1 MIGKPLIINGVL
13 GLYLKKVDIQGFK
26 SFADKTEIEFKNDIT
41 AIVGPNGSGKSNIS
55 DAIRW
60 VLGEQSVKSLR
71 GSKMEDVI
79 FSGTDK
85 RRALGY
91 AEVTM
96 IFDNQDGKIPIDYAE
111 VAVTRRMF
119 RSGESEYYLNKTS
132 CRLKDIR
139 ELFMDTG
146 IGKDGYSIIGQGK
159 IDEILSN
166 KPEDR
171 RSIFEEAAGII
182 KYKSKKDES
191 ERKLERTENNI
202 LRIRDL
208 IHEVSNQRDTLEKE
222 AEKAH
227 IFTKLF
233 TRLRDLEINIFIN
246 DIKKLNK
253 QIETITNEKESNLEE
268 IAIIQYEKDNIEKK
282 YNLLKENLQD
292 MENEI
297 EESRTIKFDAI
308 SIFEKN
314 KNQLSILSEKESFL
328 KKDLERLNGEKLEL
342 QESLVNLITSKTSME
357 AQANQLS
364 LKLESYKDQ
373 YQENYKNLQT
383 LNFSLLEEE
392 KYIENE
398 KNHIMALYNA
408 VSDKKSQIN
417 SIISFNDNIEKRIT
431 QLNNE
436 METINNNTK
445 QANTLIREFEL
456 DLAQLNSSLALRKD
470 AINILKNTK
479 LEVESDY
486 KKLNESIKSQQIKLQ
501 GLSSNYN
508 LFKNMEEMYEGYY
521 KSVKGLLQ
529 ATKKNLNLGEGL
541 IGVVA
546 ELLSVDEKFEKAINI
561 SLGSSLQHIVVR
573 NEENAKEM
581 VEYLKQ
587 EKLGRAT
594 FLPLNTI
601 KGRSI
606 TLNPD
611 DIKEFNILGL
621 ASELITYNKDYQNIF
636 EYLLG
641 RTVIVNDIESGIR
654 FARKSKQSYKIVT
667 LDGEVLNIGG
677 SITGGSIGENSIN
690 IINRKNKILNL
701 KKEIDITNNN
711 LNKQEIE
718 KSLMDEELSRISNS
732 LTQDELLIKT
742 NEQKIFETL
751 SKIENY
757 QKDITK
763 LMDESIKK
771 ENEVLT
777 LSKEI
782 GDFKS
787 KKQELTNNL
796 LLLEEEIQLS
806 KEKANEKKN
815 LIEEKRLKKNN
826 LETIVTDFK
835 IDINLIENNYKNLL
849 NDINNKA
856 NEKEKATSL
865 IDEKSSD
872 IVSINDE
879 ILELKKEKDILNNQL
894 QNQDIKEQEITN
906 QLNMVIKKKES
917 FMKTFYE
924 EQERLKHIHNKLS
937 EIEKH
942 KNNLDIK
949 LTRCEMLLENN
960 HTRIFEEYELTIEEA
975 IKYEKDIGS
984 FQNAA
989 SEVKG
994 LKSDIK
1000 DLGNVNIGSIEEY
1013 KKTNERYEFITA
1025 QNSDL
1030 SKAKENLKE
1039 VIKDMEKK
1047 MRTQFISSFK
1057 EINEN
1062 FTEVF
1067 AVLFNGGKATLELE
1081 EGEDI
1086 LKAGIEIKAQP
1097 PGKKLQNLTLLS
1109 GGEKSLT
1116 AVALLFAI
1124 LKTKPA
1130 PFCILDE
1137 IDAALDEANINRYT
1151 SYLKSFE
1158 NMTQFVLITH
1168 RKTTMEIAD
1177 VLYGVTMEEQG
1188 ISKLISIK
1196 LKDNLENLAG

>member
-1 MIGKPLIINGVL
+1 MLA
-13 GLYLKKVDIQGFK
+13 LYLRKVDIQGFK

-96 IFDNQDGKIPIDYAE
+96 IFDNKDGKIPIEYAE

-119 RSGESEYYLNKTS
+119 RSGESEYYLNKNS

-171 RSIFEEAAGII
+171 RSIFEEAAGIT

-202 LRIRDL
+202 LRIKDL
-208 IHEVSNQRDTLEKE
+208 IHEVANQKETLEKE
-222 AEKAH
+222 AKKAH

-233 TRLRDLEINIFIN
+233 TRLKDLEINIYIN

-253 QIETITNEKESNLEE
+253 QIETITKEKENNLEE
-268 IAIIQYEKDNIEKK
+268 ISIIQYEKYDIEKK

-308 SIFEKN
+308 SLFEKN

-328 KKDLERLNGEKLEL
+328 KKDLERLNNENMELE
-342 QESLVNLITSKTSME
+342 QSLIDIKTSKETIDE
-357 AQANQLS
+357 EINLLT
-364 LKLESYKDQ
+364 LKLESFKDQ
-373 YQENYKNLQT
+373 YQKNYKELET
-383 LNFSLLEEE
+383 LNLSLLEEE
-392 KYIENE
+392 KEIEKE
-398 KNHIMALYNA
+398 KNHIMSIYNA
-408 VSDKKSQIN
+408 VSDKRSQIN
-417 SIISFNDNIEKRIT
+417 SIISFNDNIEKRIA
-431 QLNNE
+431 QLNRE
-436 METINNNTK
+436 MEIINNNTLDI
-445 QANTLIREFEL
+445 NTLIKEL
-456 DLAQLNSSLALRKD
+456 EVVLIQLDSDLTFRKE
-470 AINILKNTK
+470 NFNKLKNDK
-479 LEVESDY
+479 LKMETDY
-486 KKLNESIKSQQIKLQ
+486 RSLNESIKSNQINVQ
-501 GLSSNYN
+501 GLTSNYN

-529 ATKKNLNLGEGL
+529 ASKKNLNLGDGL

-546 ELLSVDEKFEKAINI
+546 ELLSVDEKFEKAINV
-561 SLGSSLQHIVVR
+561 SLGSSIQHIVVK
-573 NEENAKEM
+573 NEENAKNM

-587 EKLGRAT
+587 QKLGRAT

-601 KGRSI
+601 KGKSI
-606 TLNPD
+606 TLNSN
-611 DIKEFNILGL
+611 DIQEFNILGL
-621 ASELITYNKDYQNIF
+621 GSELITYNKDYQNIF
-636 EYLLG
+636 DYLLG
-641 RTVIVNDIESGIR
+641 RTIIVNDIESGIR
-654 FARKSKQSYKIVT
+654 FARKNKHSYKIVT

-690 IINRKNKILNL
+690 IINRKNKISNL
-701 KKEIDITNNN
+701 RKEIDTINNN
-711 LNKQEIE
+711 LNKLQSE
-718 KSLMDEELSRISNS
+718 KSFMDEELSHITEN
-732 LTQDELLIKT
+732 LTDEELLIKT
-742 NEQKIFETL
+742 NEQKIFEGRNKL
-751 SKIENY
+751 ENY
-757 QKDITK
+757 HTDIKK
-763 LMDESIKK
+763 LQEEKQKK

-787 KKQELTNNL
+787 KKEELTSSLNG
-796 LLLEEEIQLS
+796 LEKEIELS
-806 KEKANEKKN
+806 KEQANKKQDQ
-815 LIEEKRLKKNN
+815 IEEKRQLKNN
-826 LETIVTDFK
+826 LETIVTDLK
-835 IDINLIENNYKNLL
+835 IDVNLLENNYKNLVL
-849 NDINNKA
+849 DIDNKTKD
-856 NEKEKATSL
+856 KEKIIGL
-865 IDEKSSD
+865 IDEKNSH
-872 IVSINDE
+872 IISINQE
-879 ILELKKEKDILNNQL
+879 ILGLEQEKDILNNEI
-894 QNQDIKEQEITN
+894 QNQETKEAEITN
-906 QLNMVIKKKES
+906 QLNLVIKKKEC

-942 KNNLDIK
+942 KSSLDIK

-960 HTRIFEEYELTIEEA
+960 HARIFEEYELKIEETM
-975 IKYEKDIGS
+975 KYEKDIGS

-989 SEVKG
+989 SEVKK

-1000 DLGNVNIGSIEEY
+1000 DLGNVNIGSIEEFE
-1013 KKTNERYEFITA
+1013 KTNERYEFITA
-1025 QNSDL
+1025 QHSDL
-1030 SKAKENLKE
+1030 TKAKENLKE
-1039 VIKDMEKK
+1039 VISDMEKK

-1057 EINEN
+1057 EINES

-1067 AVLFNGGKATLELE
+1067 SVLFNGGKATLELE

-1086 LKAGIEIKAQP
+1086 LNAGIEIKAQP

-1151 SYLKSFE
+1151 SYLKSFDD
-1158 NMTQFVLITH
+1158 MTQFVLITH

-1196 LKDNLENLAG
+1196 LKDSLENLAG